1 MNALLKLIL
10 RSEMGLVNT
19 LQTVLDRKERT
30 HKERLLARYV
40 VDSMNTHNVWA
51 LKMLFI
57 EFLNLVCIQCDHGGQ
72 RLPGATTELPTGNER
87 N

>member
-1 MNALLKLIL
+1 MA
-10 RSEMGLVNT
+10 GLDR
-19 LQTVLDRKERT
+19 TVLDRKERT

-57 EFLNLVCIQCDHGGQ
+57 EFLNLVCLQGVQSTC
-72 RLPGATTELPTGNER
+72 RLGWLDMGYDCSFARPILPLLMEW
-87 N
+87 

>member
-1 MNALLKLIL
+1 
-10 RSEMGLVNT
+10 MGLVNT

-57 EFLNLVCIQCDHGGQ
+57 EFLNLVCIQCDHA
-72 RLPGATTELPTGNER
+72 RH
-87 N
+87 